1 MEAGEQAMR
10 RSRKTIIYRIRMTL
24 TILIVVGH
32 TGLAQGITVAELRE
46 IVSRGDPVTLIDLR
60 SRTEFA
66 VSHIPGAVHIP
77 ANLLSSKK
85 LPSLGRVIVYGDGFD
100 QDNAISAVSSLKR
113 LPGIQPEM
121 LDGGMGA
128 WEADHGVTTQ
138 RPGLSEPRLRQLSY
152 EELLKAISSNPDLV
166 LVDLRGSE
174 SASDPRKHGEG
185 LTDLATIFPGVPVI
199 KAGELGSKPRQR
211 FAGVPPAVKRNPMKL
226 YVLVDD
232 GRGLA
237 ERAALSFRAAGVSRL
252 AAIAGGEEALKRSG
266 RPGVGTRVM
275 RIKP

>member
-1 MEAGEQAMR
+1 MR
-10 RSRKTIIYRIRMTL
+10 RSQKTVIGRIRMTL
-24 TILIVVGH
+24 TILIIVGH

-174 SASDPRKHGEG
+174 STTDPRKHGED
-185 LTDLATIFPGVPVI
+185 LTTIFPGVPVI
-199 KAGELGSKPRQR
+199 KADELGSKSRQR

-226 YVLVDD
+226 YVFVDD